1 LARISRD
8 SVHDSESSARIV
20 GVEEPFE
27 ACVLPP
33 PNHEMEQP
41 MIRATIRMSIPPK
54 KSDEAQRILR
64 RLVREC
70 GDDPGCLSCHMYGDL
85 QDKDV
90 LVLEQTW
97 KTQESLD
104 LHLRSDVYRNLLLVV
119 EMSLVKPEIRF
130 DTISD
135 SAGIEAI
142 EKARSHS

>member
-1 LARISRD
+1 
-8 SVHDSESSARIV
+8 
-20 GVEEPFE
+20 
-27 ACVLPP
+27 
-33 PNHEMEQP
+33 MEQP
-41 MIRATIRMSIPPK
+41 MIRATIRMAIPPR

-70 GDDPGCLSCHMYGDL
+70 GDDPGCLNCHIYGDL
-85 QDKDV
+85 QDENV

-142 EKARSHS
+142 EKARSQS